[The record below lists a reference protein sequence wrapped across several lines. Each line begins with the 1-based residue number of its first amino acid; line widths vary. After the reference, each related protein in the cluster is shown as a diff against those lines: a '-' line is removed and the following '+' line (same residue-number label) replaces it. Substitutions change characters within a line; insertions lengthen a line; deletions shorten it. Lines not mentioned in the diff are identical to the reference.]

1 MNYAISRQKLVFLAK
16 LAELQPA
23 LNTINKLF
31 H

>member
-1 MNYAISRQKLVFLAK
+1 MNYAVGRQKLVFLAK

-23 LNTINKLF
+23 LNTFIKLF